1 MKKIILFIAMIMSF
15 ACFADTFSL
24 TKFEQLKKGNDKQAL
39 YKYCAESA
47 PTAVGIQNKQHFF
60 AIRYLIGKKDTKFT
74 KEQVLQIVKPFVD
87 ATQKNITKDVIQFVG
102 YQSANLYSDA
112 EAKANQIYKKYN
124 AKMPFGII
132 ANRYIKNKDYIKAE
146 QLAKTYNLIP
156 IQLRLAK
163 INKNYDMLWNASQK
177 ILCYKSGVKSPKIA
191 TQILS
196 NMFRFKPKT
205 VTKQQQIVLIQ
216 KLSKIYPVAGTNF
229 EQWKSFVAFISYR
242 YKTLTGKA
250 LK

>member
-1 MKKIILFIAMIMSF
+1 MKILIIFVTIAMFLSCLANEF
-15 ACFADTFSL
+15 NL

-39 YKYCAESA
+39 YKYCAEST

-124 AKMPFGII
+124 AKMQFGII
-132 ANRYIKNKDYIKAE
+132 ANRYMKNKDYAKAE

-229 EQWKSFVAFISYR
+229 EQWKSFVSFISYR

>member
-1 MKKIILFIAMIMSF
+1 MKKIILFTAMITSL
-15 ACFADTFSL
+15 ACFADTFNL
-24 TKFEQLKKGNDKQAL
+24 TKFEQLKKGSDKQAL
-39 YKYCAESA
+39 YKYCAEST

-87 ATQKNITKDVIQFVG
+87 VAQKDITKDIIQFVG

-132 ANRYIKNKDYIKAE
+132 ANRYMKNKDYAKAE

-163 INKNYDMLWNASQK
+163 INKDYEMLWETSQQ
-177 ILCYKSGVKSPKIA
+177 ILCYKSGVKNAKVA
-191 TQILS
+191 TNILS
-196 NMFRFKPKT
+196 DMFRYKPKNI
-205 VTKQQQIVLIQ
+205 TKQEQIKLIQ
-216 KLSKIYPVAGTNF
+216 KLAKIYPVAGTDF
-229 EQWKSFVAFISYR
+229 KQWKTFVSFISYR
-242 YKTLTGKA
+242 YKLLAGKA